1 MLVSIAMLCA
11 AVFLAALLPLHRAIA
26 VVGTCVL
33 LAVYPIPSLVAI
45 ASMAAAYLSINLL
58 RRKTR
63 HGIRRLPRSRS

>member
-11 AVFLAALLPLHRAIA
+11 ALLLAALLPLHRAVA

-33 LAVYPIPSLVAI
+33 LALYPIPSLVAI
-45 ASMAAAYLSINLL
+45 ASMAAAYLSINLI

-63 HGIRRLPRSRS
+63 NGIRRLSRRRS